1 MKLKKTI
8 AACAA
13 ALGLL
18 GMSTPADAL
27 LGLDLNA
34 LNPTYTKTKYPI
46 VLVHGLFGFDN
57 IVGIDYFYGVKKAL
71 TSGGAKVYIVQ
82 LSAAASHK
90 VRGEQLLQ
98 QLQAIQAADP
108 TIKKFNLVGHSQ
120 GGLASRY
127 VAGVK
132 PELVASVTQVQTPN
146 QGSKTADWLVDL
158 VLNAP
163 LPEAGSQSI
172 DLLGLAVEVV
182 GAIEWLSDS
191 PYKSD
196 KSSLL
201 ANIVGLTTTIAP
213 SFNAS
218 YPAGAPT
225 TECGSG
231 PRTANGINWYSVG
244 GTKININLLDIS
256 DLILAYVG
264 KESYGTEP
272 NDGLVGRCSSHW
284 GEVLRDD
291 YPWNHL
297 DGINQVFGIV
307 GLTAPDP
314 LVFYRTQANRLKGA
328 GL

>member
-8 AACAA
+8 AACTA
-13 ALGLL
+13 ALALL
-18 GMSTPADAL
+18 GLSAPAGAL

-34 LNPTYTKTKYPI
+34 LNPTYTKTKNPI

-57 IVGIDYFYGVKKAL
+57 IIGIDYFYGVKKAL
-71 TSGGAKVYIVQ
+71 QAGGAKVYIVQ
-82 LSAAASHK
+82 VAAAASHQ

-98 QLQAIQAADP
+98 QLQALQAADP

-127 VAGVK
+127 VAAVK
-132 PELVASVTQVQTPN
+132 PGLVASVTQVQTPN

-163 LPEAGSQSI
+163 PAEEGAESI
-172 DLLGLAVEVV
+172 DLLGLAAEVV
-182 GAIEWLSDS
+182 GAIEWISDS

-196 KSSLL
+196 KKSLL
-201 ANIVGLTTTIAP
+201 SNIVGLTTVVAP
-213 SFNAS
+213 SFNAT

-244 GTKININLLDIS
+244 GTKVNTNLLDIS
-256 DLILAYVG
+256 DLILGYIA
-264 KESYGTEP
+264 KESFGTEAS
-272 NDGLVGRCSSHW
+272 DGLVGRCSSHW

-314 LVFYRTQANRLKGA
+314 LSFYRTQANRLKGA